1 MAEQEKISSEK
12 NTHNPWRQAALG
24 TAVVTG
30 VFSLILLTML
40 SVNYIRSSAVYPLK
54 SERLEM
60 LKLQLA
66 ERPNDERLLEQIR
79 RLDVEVR
86 QFSVYKT
93 DFAGRIT
100 VYLFIGIILFVISL
114 QFYLSLAKHYTP
126 PAHGPGREKRQV
138 MQTYLSRG
146 VLAVVLVV
154 IAGMT
159 LFYPGMNS
167 GGEGEDETGNVS
179 KYPPPEQLDKNWVRF
194 RGPQGAGISRY
205 TNIPHDWNEAG
216 KKNILWKSEVP
227 LPGYNSPVV
236 WEDRIFLTGAAG
248 PGELK
253 VFCYDLETGRLNW
266 SSPVP
271 SGTSQDVEVMEDTG
285 YAAPTM
291 ASNGLH
297 VFAIFA
303 TGDIAGFDMNGKMI
317 WHRFLGVP
325 ESIYGYASSLEVY
338 EKNVI
343 VQFDQGMPGEGKSK
357 LIVLEGL
364 TGAIVKQ
371 LDRPV
376 GSSWA
381 SPVVVQ
387 VDAAPEGSPDQ
398 NGQGKNRQLLTVA
411 EPYAIAYNP
420 QDMTEIWRAKGI
432 GADAAATP
440 IYSAGYAIC
449 LSPYDQMLAIRPTGT
464 GDITDTHVAWTS
476 YEGLPDIC
484 SPLSDGQRIYLMQTY
499 GTLTCIDIQTG
510 EKLWEHEMGTSFQ
523 ASPSLVGDKIYLI
536 GAEGKSYIIQPGGEY
551 KQLNECTLEEGA
563 YACPAFVDGKMIV
576 RTKGHLYCI
585 GQTE

>member
-1 MAEQEKISSEK
+1 MAEKENMSSETK
-12 NTHNPWRQAALG
+12 TPNPWRQAALG

-30 VFSLILLTML
+30 IFSLILLTML
-40 SVNYIRSSAVYPLK
+40 SVNYVRSNAVYPLK

-66 ERPNDERLLEQIR
+66 ERPNDERLLEEIR

-86 QFSVYKT
+86 QFSLYKT
-93 DFAGRIT
+93 EFAGMTTI
-100 VYLFIGIILFVISL
+100 YLFIGIILFVISL
-114 QFYLSLAKHYTP
+114 QFYLSLDKHYKP
-126 PAHGPGREKRQV
+126 PAKGSGEERRQV
-138 MQTYLSRG
+138 LQTYLSRG
-146 VLAVVLVV
+146 VLAVVLLL

-159 LFYPGMNS
+159 IFYPGLNT
-167 GGEGEDETGNVS
+167 GGEDQTGDVS
-179 KYPPPEQLDKNWVRF
+179 KYPPPEKLDKNWVSF
-194 RGPQGAGISRY
+194 RGPEGAGISRY
-205 TNIPHDWNEAG
+205 TNIPHYWNEAE

-227 LPGYNSPVV
+227 LGGYNSPVV
-236 WEDRIFLTGAAG
+236 WEDRVFLSGAEG
-248 PGELK
+248 PRELK
-253 VFCYDLETGRLNW
+253 VFCYDLETGTLNW
-266 SSPVP
+266 ASPVP
-271 SGTSQDVEVMEDTG
+271 SGTTEDVEVMEDTG

-291 ASNGLH
+291 VSNGLH

-303 TGDIAGFDMNGKMI
+303 TGDVAGFDMQGRMI
-317 WHRFLGVP
+317 WHKFLAVP

-343 VQFDQGMPGEGKSK
+343 VQFDQGMAGEGKSK
-357 LIVLEGL
+357 LIVLDGL

-371 LDRPV
+371 VDRPV

-381 SPVVVQ
+381 SPVVVE
-387 VDAAPEGSPDQ
+387 VDAGLEGSPAQ
-398 NGQGKNRQLLTVA
+398 RGQEKNRQLITVA

-420 QDMTEIWRAKGI
+420 EDMTEIWRVRGI

-449 LSPYDQMLAIRPTGT
+449 LSPYDQMLAIKPTGR
-464 GDITDTHVAWTS
+464 GDITETHVAWTT

-499 GTLTCIDIQTG
+499 GTLTCIDIKTG
-510 EKLWEHEMGTSFQ
+510 EKIWEHEMGTSFQ
-523 ASPSLVGDKIYLI
+523 ASPSLVGDKIFLI
-536 GAEGKSYIIQPGGEY
+536 GAEGKSYIIEPGSEY

-563 YACPAFVDGKMIV
+563 YACPAFVDGKMII

-585 GQTE
+585 GETE